1 MAAERKKKR
10 QKRATGCALC
20 CHIDALASVLLP
32 TPLTLTLPLAAGG
45 CPFADCIDPE
55 TAALLPCE

>member
-20 CHIDALASVLLP
+20 CHIDALASVLP

-45 CPFADCIDPE
+45 CCPFADCIDPD
-55 TAALLPCE
+55 TA